1 MATNLFEAFDA
12 AFVPQERRGL
22 RAILA
27 ARMAAARAALQA
39 RLARRR
45 QRRMA
50 REVMALPPHIL
61 KDIGYIAWDGRLWR
75 LAHSVE
81 PRPESA

>member
-12 AFVPQERRGL
+12 AFTPEQRPGL
-22 RAILA
+22 AEMVA
-27 ARMAAARAALQA
+27 ARMAALRAAFGA
-39 RLARRR
+39 RMARRR

-50 REVMALPPHIL
+50 RQVMALPPHIL

-75 LAHSVE
+75 QAHSVE
-81 PRPESA
+81 PRPETA